1 MLRDVR
7 DRLFDLQRRVP
18 RSDPFDTLDRCRAYD
33 LDTRGSMIIPAQ
45 HMMKL
50 LAPYCRPGGLFL
62 EVGSGPGLLSLR
74 LAAAFPETSFFAVEN
89 NDNFL
94 RVTQDNLIFANLL
107 GFRGNFQYEW
117 ARYSKLPI
125 DDNAVDVVFSF
136 SSINR
141 WPDPARGIAECSR
154 VCRKDG
160 IVILYDL
167 ARDADEGMISF
178 VLQYTGSN
186 HEEFM
191 GALRSSFSVDEMREM
206 LSCLG
211 IKNWQVRRE
220 GISLI
225 TSSKSIETSY
235 TVGDP
240 AIYDTQRHFG
250 TEP

>member
-1 MLRDVR
+1 VHRAER
-7 DRLFDLQRRVP
+7 IFDLEQRVP

-33 LDTRGSMIIPAQ
+33 LDIRGSMIIPAQ

-50 LAPYCRPGGLFL
+50 LAPFCLPGKTCL

-74 LAAAFPETSFFAVEN
+74 LAASFPETSFFAVEN

-125 DDNAVDVVFSF
+125 DNKTADVVFSF
-136 SSINR
+136 CSINR
-141 WPDPARGIAECSR
+141 WPDPAKGIAECTR
-154 VCRKDG
+154 VCRDDG

-191 GALRSSFSVDEMREM
+191 GALRSSFSIDEMHA
-206 LSCLG
+206 LLTSLKIAG
-211 IKNWQVRRE
+211 WQVSRE
-220 GISLI
+220 GINLI
-225 TSSKSIETSY
+225 AASRPIDTSY
-235 TVGDP
+235 MVGDP
-240 AIYDTQRHFG
+240 AIYETQRHLLL
-250 TEP
+250 EI